1 MFRIVAQTVGREARD
16 RRERRDVNRL
26 GFHLV
31 WPVSLVPSVAR
42 TRSFFSILLVLASSW
57 TGLYTCPMLWRVMI
71 VMGCLVL
78 GWPGWSRAVEPV
90 VLDVRTEPTGGVRS
104 TATIL
109 FPVEPAIIERLLTDY
124 AHWPELFDVR
134 MRMAEIREQDGKV
147 FTDIRIDHALLPG
160 ERRLLS
166 ETRIL
171 PTGELLTELKGGDFK
186 QYRRFWKLTPVDD
199 GAHTRAEFELVV
211 EVDMMVPDWIV
222 VVAMRRDLESHFRI
236 MREKALAQQESQSG
250 RSQ

>member
-1 MFRIVAQTVGREARD
+1 MF
-16 RRERRDVNRL
+16 
-26 GFHLV
+26 
-31 WPVSLVPSVAR
+31 
-42 TRSFFSILLVLASSW
+42 VLARFS
-57 TGLYTCPMLWRVMI
+57 TGLYTCAMLWRVMI

-78 GWPGWSRAVEPV
+78 GWSGWSPAAEPV
-90 VLDVRTEPTGGVRS
+90 VLDVRTEPTGGVKA
-104 TATIL
+104 TATIH
-109 FPVEPAIIERLLTDY
+109 FQVEPAIIRQLLTDY
-124 AHWPELFDVR
+124 AHWPDLFDVR

-166 ETRIL
+166 ETRTL

-186 QYRRFWKLTPVDD
+186 QYRRFWKLIPIDG

-211 EVDMMVPDWIV
+211 EIDMMVPDWIV
-222 VVAMRRDLESHFRI
+222 AAAMRRDLETHFRI
-236 MREKALAQQESQSG
+236 VREKALAQQESQLG